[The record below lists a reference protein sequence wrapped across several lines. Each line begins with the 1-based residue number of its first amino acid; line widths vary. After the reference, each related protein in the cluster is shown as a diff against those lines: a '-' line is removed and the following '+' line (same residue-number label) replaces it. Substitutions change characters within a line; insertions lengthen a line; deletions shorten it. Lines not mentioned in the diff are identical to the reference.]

1 MVFYL
6 QTVPL
11 MSDHVIQQVNTWLE
25 EVVIGLNLCPF
36 AAKPAR
42 LNQIH
47 LQVFNGK
54 SDKDLLECLQQ
65 AMLEL
70 EEKPASIRETT
81 VIIISQYLGE
91 FGDYN
96 QFLDLAEGLLE
107 QEDWNGII
115 QLASFHPNYQFAGT
129 KPDDSEN
136 LTNRA
141 PYPLLHLIREDSI
154 ESVLEKYANPESIPT
169 NNIDRMQS
177 LTEQDKLRLFPHLFA
192 AKT

>member
-1 MVFYL
+1 
-6 QTVPL
+6 
-11 MSDHVIQQVNTWLE
+11 MSDHVIEQVNTWLE

-47 LQVFNGK
+47 LHVFDGK

-70 EEKPASIRETT
+70 EAKPAKERETT
-81 VIIISQYLGE
+81 VIIISQYLKK
-91 FGDYN
+91 FDDYN

-107 QEDWNGII
+107 QEDWHGII
-115 QLASFHPNYQFAGT
+115 QLASFHPHYQFAGT
-129 KPDDSEN
+129 QPDDSEN

-141 PYPLLHLIREDSI
+141 PFPLLHLLREDSI
-154 ESVLEKYANPESIPT
+154 ESVLEKYADPESIPN
-169 NNIDRMQS
+169 NNIERMQS
-177 LTEQDKLRLFPHLFA
+177 LTQQDKLRLFPHLFG
-192 AKT
+192 AK